1 MEQSVLLFICLI
13 FSSLWVIQ
21 AFECD
26 ISLPAQA
33 GVLVGAVPSPPPVLC
48 LSSSW
53 KDKMCNLKK
62 KKKLKISCSDVLSCN
77 NGNAKIG
84 FCQLCFPLDICIP

>member
-21 AFECD
+21 AFECE

-62 KKKLKISCSDVLSCN
+62 KKIKNLLQWCSKLQQWKC
-77 NGNAKIG
+77 
-84 FCQLCFPLDICIP
+84 